1 MYIYAGKDEQ
11 GNTVSDLFMVNLQ
24 KLPYTPHLV
33 LNGNQQSCN
42 TRMVLLKSQHFCDTA
57 CGKLLV
63 FGRYLNNNNN
73 NNSSNNKTPLQQ
85 QQQQQQNNSPEST
98 YSLWMLDLDTLEWE
112 KQECDG
118 HFEVGGWN
126 YFTIINEAQSQISI
140 NNLLFLGNTDP
151 YRPQGY
157 DHFRDALVIHGE
169 SLGLYDIAEPR
180 FSTEFVQLLNSPELS
195 DFSIV
200 AADGQEI
207 YVHQV
212 ILLTRW
218 PHFKNIHKS
227 GMSESIERRMTIPEP
242 FEVIMAFLKFL
253 YSDRLD
259 DNEPWE
265 VVCDLLVMANM
276 YLLHRLKKLCCERL
290 YRNHMT
296 IESCG
301 LIFEKAIMA
310 EEVGLKLLVLSFMF
324 QNYGSILK
332 SNMLME
338 LPHSIREE
346 FLDSVPEEAVLEVGR
361 SRQYQQPTIYN
372 NKINLSKTVSTPL
385 YGAMND

>member
-1 MYIYAGKDEQ
+1 M
-11 GNTVSDLFMVNLQ
+11 
-24 KLPYTPHLV
+24 
-33 LNGNQQSCN
+33 
-42 TRMVLLKSQHFCDTA
+42 
-57 CGKLLV
+57 
-63 FGRYLNNNNN
+63 
-73 NNSSNNKTPLQQ
+73 
-85 QQQQQQNNSPEST
+85 
-98 YSLWMLDLDTLEWE
+98 
-112 KQECDG
+112 
-118 HFEVGGWN
+118 
-126 YFTIINEAQSQISI
+126 
-140 NNLLFLGNTDP
+140 
-151 YRPQGY
+151 
-157 DHFRDALVIHGE
+157 
-169 SLGLYDIAEPR
+169 
-180 FSTEFVQLLNSPELS
+180 QLLNSPELS

-372 NKINLSKTVSTPL
+372 NSNTNSNNSMIYLNSAQPNTSSYHHHHHHQQLVNYTVASDVLLNQRSTQAATELIPINATTNNNSDMTVEV
-385 YGAMND
+385 